1 MHVNVKL
8 SVEHSFL
15 LKMRETDSVDMI
27 RAEIQRRAPHSQ
39 FNILYVVGNTGQK
52 IIETIRKYPQKLFTV
67 RACTADVEVVLFLH
81 GSKVPFLT
89 ITISR
94 QEKVKDVEFRVGN
107 IFHGLTVSFL
117 THNGLIMQRNM
128 TLDSFSL
135 DSKMKIYATLQP
147 TSDYVI
153 IYSPWKDYIV
163 PWHRNMIVNDILCL
177 VESSI
182 DDDIVLMFKDKKLM
196 QSTESLSNDR
206 SNHHYELRKTINRIM
221 VDVCDFSNYKFE
233 IDVDPL
239 SSVEDIVI
247 WCQNELDKKKLSHS
261 FSLTC
266 GEVTLF
272 REPQCIS
279 YFNTEV
285 KDFKLA
291 LDKPVHSYLNF
302 KVTFS
307 DEPLSVEV
315 KLPDM
320 TTLILNVS
328 SLTRVYELKNKIEKH
343 TRITRSSQILLLRN
357 EPLLPFTN
365 LMQNRICN
373 NDCLTLDYRTQHIV
387 TDYTNGMKRRQLKV
401 DSTARQSTPAY
412 IKAIIQEKWGYEP
425 EEQELTAELDEGMGM
440 GQQRCY
446 YLRVS
451 HVAAINVHVS
461 LPDGNSLNMKVNPHS
476 RIEDIKREVIKRTS
490 LSPQID
496 IGIDGQQLHDQR
508 IAMQCLT
515 RGASLHVC
523 SPTSTE
529 GEYL

>member
-1 MHVNVKL
+1 M
-8 SVEHSFL
+8 
-15 LKMRETDSVDMI
+15 
-27 RAEIQRRAPHSQ
+27 
-39 FNILYVVGNTGQK
+39 
-52 IIETIRKYPQKLFTV
+52 
-67 RACTADVEVVLFLH
+67 
-81 GSKVPFLT
+81 
-89 ITISR
+89 
-94 QEKVKDVEFRVGN
+94 
-107 IFHGLTVSFL
+107 
-117 THNGLIMQRNM
+117 
-128 TLDSFSL
+128 
-135 DSKMKIYATLQP
+135 
-147 TSDYVI
+147 
-153 IYSPWKDYIV
+153 
-163 PWHRNMIVNDILCL
+163 
-177 VESSI
+177 
-182 DDDIVLMFKDKKLM
+182 
-196 QSTESLSNDR
+196 
-206 SNHHYELRKTINRIM
+206 
-221 VDVCDFSNYKFE
+221 
-233 IDVDPL
+233 
-239 SSVEDIVI
+239 
-247 WCQNELDKKKLSHS
+247 
-261 FSLTC
+261 
-266 GEVTLF
+266 
-272 REPQCIS
+272 
-279 YFNTEV
+279 
-285 KDFKLA
+285 KDFELA

-307 DEPLSVEV
+307 DESLSVEV

-401 DSTARQSTPAY
+401 DSTARQSTPTY

-451 HVAAINVHVS
+451 RVAAINVHVS

-515 RGASLHVC
+515 RGTSLHVC

>member
-1 MHVNVKL
+1 M
-8 SVEHSFL
+8 
-15 LKMRETDSVDMI
+15 
-27 RAEIQRRAPHSQ
+27 
-39 FNILYVVGNTGQK
+39 
-52 IIETIRKYPQKLFTV
+52 
-67 RACTADVEVVLFLH
+67 RACTADVKVVLFLH

-266 GEVTLF
+266 GEL
-272 REPQCIS
+272 P
-279 YFNTEV
+279 YFENHN
-285 KDFKLA
+285 A
-291 LDKPVHSYLNF
+291 YHI
-302 KVTFS
+302 
-307 DEPLSVEV
+307 
-315 KLPDM
+315 
-320 TTLILNVS
+320 LIL
-328 SLTRVYELKNKIEKH
+328 K
-343 TRITRSSQILLLRN
+343 
-357 EPLLPFTN
+357 
-365 LMQNRICN
+365 
-373 NDCLTLDYRTQHIV
+373 
-387 TDYTNGMKRRQLKV
+387 
-401 DSTARQSTPAY
+401 
-412 IKAIIQEKWGYEP
+412 
-425 EEQELTAELDEGMGM
+425 
-440 GQQRCY
+440 
-446 YLRVS
+446 
-451 HVAAINVHVS
+451 
-461 LPDGNSLNMKVNPHS
+461 
-476 RIEDIKREVIKRTS
+476 
-490 LSPQID
+490 
-496 IGIDGQQLHDQR
+496 
-508 IAMQCLT
+508 
-515 RGASLHVC
+515 
-523 SPTSTE
+523 
-529 GEYL
+529 